1 MYVCSRNND
10 YNGECMST
18 STLAVIGGGCP
29 DPEKCRETCI
39 PCYRRIGHITAFC
52 RPAGGGI
59 PFDECVCDFTGG
71 ARCDPTS
78 GPHCPKPPSTSNY
91 FNLTKV

>member
-1 MYVCSRNND
+1 MIPMASACQ
-10 YNGECMST
+10 
-18 STLAVIGGGCP
+18 LAVIGGGCP

-52 RPAGGGI
+52 RPVGGGI